1 MAKQHTQTGIEI
13 PLIGNAMID
22 RSAVDTIRGY
32 FYQFDLSILS
42 VLKLTSPDDSIEI
55 ECTEDIDIRTANEI
69 TATQCK
75 YYAKTEYVHSVIKDA
90 VKHMVSHYKES
101 LTGTRPKVS
110 YAIKGHYASGQEKLD
125 GGIDVD
131 FLKKN
136 FLTYSKGK
144 GAAKVTRHHHTEL
157 GLSDA
162 DLEEF
167 LKRLTID
174 VRAKAFEDQYREI
187 LETIRS
193 IFGGSQ
199 FTAEY
204 FYYNN
209 ALAVIRELSIKA
221 VAADRTITKK
231 EFLARIN
238 TSTVLFNEWFVAK
251 KGKKAHLAALR
262 KEYFTELNVSP
273 YERFFLVETNT
284 DSYVRSD
291 LKDLIFE
298 LSKKWAK
305 LSAREPSSFCPYI
318 YVHGVSGDELL
329 ALKRELSTEGFKLI
343 DGHDFQGA
351 DFSHQSITQ
360 KATHGNGI
368 KIKVL
373 NTLSNVEQTVDAITK
388 TRRIYQFHL
397 GNSYLEY
404 EKPAV
409 RHVKIQVE
417 LLSDIKSII

>member
-1 MAKQHTQTGIEI
+1 MT
-13 PLIGNAMID
+13 D

-42 VLKLTSPDDSIEI
+42 ILQLASPDDSVEI
-55 ECTEDIDIRTANEI
+55 ECTEDIDIRTATDV

-75 YYAKTEYVHSVIKDA
+75 YYAKTEYNHSVIKDA
-90 VKHMVSHYKES
+90 VKHMVSHFKES
-101 LTGTRPKVS
+101 LAGTKPKIS
-110 YAIKGHYASGQEKLD
+110 YSIKGHYASGQEKLD

-131 FLKKN
+131 FLKKH
-136 FLTYSKGK
+136 FLTYSEGK
-144 GAAKVTRHHHTEL
+144 GTTKVTRYHYSEL

-167 LKRLTID
+167 LKRFTID
-174 VRAKAFEDQYREI
+174 VRAKEFDEQYREV
-187 LETIRS
+187 LEAVRA
-193 IFGGSQ
+193 IFGGTS
-199 FTAEY
+199 FSAEY

-209 ALAVIRELSIKA
+209 ALAVIRELSIKP
-221 VAADRTITKK
+221 VPEDRRITKK
-231 EFLARIN
+231 EFLTRIN
-238 TSTVLFNEWFVAK
+238 TSTILFNEWFIEK

-273 YERFFLVETNT
+273 HERFFLVEA
-284 DSYVRSD
+284 DAAGSYVRSD
-291 LKDLIFE
+291 LKDLFFE
-298 LSKKWAK
+298 LSRKWAK
-305 LSAREPSSFCPYI
+305 LSAREPSPFCPYI
-318 YVHGVSGDELL
+318 YVHGVPDDELL
-329 ALKRELSTEGFKLI
+329 ALKRELSVEGFKLI

-351 DFSHQSITQ
+351 DFSYHSITQ
-360 KATHGNGI
+360 KATHGNGV

-373 NTLSNVEQTVDAITK
+373 NTLPNVEQTVDAVTK

-397 GNSYLEY
+397 GSGYFDY

-417 LLSDIKSII
+417 RLSDVKSII